1 MTVKK
6 AVLPSASLPPVN
18 AENKYA
24 YRYRI
29 VSEDRNRTSAWSPI
43 KIIDAPDVVLLD
55 TEDDGA
61 VTISGNSVT
70 ATWSDENNRP
80 KYDVFTRF
88 YFLVSKASLT
98 SNVATIHTTINHNLV
113 AGDKII
119 VSGVGSPFDTTS
131 QLPHIV
137 TGVTADTISFAKTNT
152 NISEFNV
159 SPNGTAGLDYSY
171 HGTTPIHTYSFVKRS
186 GSRLSVAV
194 QVEGITVNG
203 TKPFYGTTGNL
214 LLVYLND
221 NNTI

>member
-80 KYDVFTRF
+80 KYDVF
-88 YFLVSKASLT
+88 VK
-98 SNVATIHTTINHNLV
+98 
-113 AGDKII
+113 
-119 VSGVGSPFDTTS
+119 FDTD
-131 QLPHIV
+131 
-137 TGVTADTISFAKTNT
+137 AAYF
-152 NISEFNV
+152 
-159 SPNGTAGLDYSY
+159 Y
-171 HGTTPIHTYSFVKRS
+171 HGTTPIHTYSFVKKA
-186 GSRLSVAV
+186 GATTVSVAI
-194 QVEGITVNG
+194 QVEGITVDG
-203 TKPFYGTTGNL
+203 TKLFYTTTPYDEITGEGNR
-214 LLVYLND
+214 LLVYFNED
-221 NNTI
+221 NPL